1 MDFKVEFKK
10 VRSFGEIINDSFLFI
25 RQNIKALFKTFL
37 YFSGIFV
44 VAGIVSNVMYQ
55 LRIQEAAGQNSVS
68 AMFGLTYL
76 VVMAITLLSYTAL
89 TVSILCFIDLYNQKG
104 RVAPTV
110 EEVWGYFRYYFF
122 RVFGSSLVI
131 GLFLGICFL
140 CCIIPGIYVF
150 PAVSLVL
157 PVMIFENAGLDYS
170 LGRGFKL
177 VKQQWWPT
185 AGTLLMIWFITYAM
199 MCFVMVP
206 LIMAGLIGS
215 FAGGQKALGL
225 GIAIT
230 SAVLQGICQIFM
242 ILPLVGVS
250 LCYFNLAERI
260 EHTGLL
266 GRINQFGN
274 ESDPSGETREDY

>member
-25 RQNIKALFKTFL
+25 RQNIKALLKTSL

-44 VAGIVSNVMYQ
+44 VAGIVSNVLYQ
-55 LRIQEAAGQNSVS
+55 LRIQEAAGQNSLS

-76 VVMAITLLSYTAL
+76 VVMTVTVLGYTAL
-89 TVSILCFIDLYNQKG
+89 TVSILCFIDLYNQKD

-110 EEVWGYFRYYFF
+110 EEVWAYFRYYFF

-140 CCIIPGIYVF
+140 CCFIPGIYVF

-206 LIMAGLIGS
+206 LVVGGLIGS
-215 FAGGQKALGL
+215 FAGGQQALGL
-225 GIAIT
+225 GMAIT

-250 LCYFNLAERI
+250 LCYFNLAERL
-260 EHTGLL
+260 EHGGLL
-266 GRINQFGN
+266 SRIDQFGK
-274 ESDPSGETREDY
+274 ESDTSGETREDY